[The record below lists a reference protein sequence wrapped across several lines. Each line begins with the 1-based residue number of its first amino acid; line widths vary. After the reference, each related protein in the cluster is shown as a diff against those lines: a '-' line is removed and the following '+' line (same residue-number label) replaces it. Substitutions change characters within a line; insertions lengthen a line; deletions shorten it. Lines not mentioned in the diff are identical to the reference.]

1 MRVVVVGATGNVG
14 TAVLSALQRRAE
26 VSSVVGIARRRPAES
41 AEPYAHAHWV
51 SIDIAAAI
59 DPDEA
64 VAQLTEAFR
73 GADAVIHLA
82 WLIQPNTHRDLLRRV
97 NVEGTRHV
105 SQAAAAAGVRTLVVA
120 SSVGAY
126 APSPGREVRD
136 ETWPRGGVRTSH
148 YSVDK
153 VAQERVLDE
162 FESAHPE
169 VTVARLRPALIFQGD
184 AGSQIHRYFVG
195 TRVPVQLL
203 GVGRPPV
210 LPVPQGLRLQAVHA
224 QDVAAAYAAAAV
236 LGRPG
241 AFNIC
246 ADDVL
251 GVQELADIVDHGRF
265 LELPVAMVRAAVAA
279 GHRAGLVPADAG
291 WLDMGMNAP
300 VMDSSRAMAELDWR
314 PRHSAADTV
323 RELLD
328 GMIAGDGARS
338 VPLRPRDSHRAH
350 LPIDRP
356 SDRADTSSGEGAE
369 VSERIDQTLL
379 ALYLADHLTGASAGS
394 ARIGR
399 MAADFV
405 DTPAFATLSSID
417 EEIRAERSFLQQLIH
432 DLGFRQLRHRQAAAM
447 VGERVGRLKNNGRAF
462 SRSPMTLVLEVEL
475 LRSAVLGKRGVWQT
489 LADNAEDL
497 GLDPEVFRELA
508 EAARR
513 QHDALDE
520 VHAYARRRA
529 FREDRETFAAGPALG
544 GG

>member
-1 MRVVVVGATGNVG
+1 
-14 TAVLSALQRRAE
+14 
-26 VSSVVGIARRRPAES
+26 
-41 AEPYAHAHWV
+41 
-51 SIDIAAAI
+51 
-59 DPDEA
+59 
-64 VAQLTEAFR
+64 
-73 GADAVIHLA
+73 
-82 WLIQPNTHRDLLRRV
+82 
-97 NVEGTRHV
+97 
-105 SQAAAAAGVRTLVVA
+105 
-120 SSVGAY
+120 
-126 APSPGREVRD
+126 
-136 ETWPRGGVRTSH
+136 
-148 YSVDK
+148 
-153 VAQERVLDE
+153 
-162 FESAHPE
+162 
-169 VTVARLRPALIFQGD
+169 
-184 AGSQIHRYFVG
+184 
-195 TRVPVQLL
+195 
-203 GVGRPPV
+203 
-210 LPVPQGLRLQAVHA
+210 
-224 QDVAAAYAAAAV
+224 
-236 LGRPG
+236 
-241 AFNIC
+241 
-246 ADDVL
+246 
-251 GVQELADIVDHGRF
+251 
-265 LELPVAMVRAAVAA
+265 MVRAAVAA

-529 FREDRETFAAGPALG
+529 FREYRETFAAGPALG

>member
-14 TAVLSALQRRAE
+14 TAVLSALQNRPE
-26 VSSVVGIARRRPAES
+26 VSSVVGIARRLPDES
-41 AEPYAHAHWV
+41 AEPYSYADWV

-59 DPDEA
+59 DPDDA
-64 VAQLTEAFR
+64 VLQLTEAFS

-82 WLIQPNTHRDLLRRV
+82 WLIQPNTHRDLLRLV

-105 SQAAAAAGVRTLVVA
+105 CLAAAAAGVRTLVVA

-126 APSPGREVRD
+126 APSPGREVRG
-136 ETWPRGGVRTSH
+136 ETWPTGGVRTSH

-153 VAQERVLDE
+153 VAQEKVLDE
-162 FESAHPE
+162 FECSHPE
-169 VTVARLRPALIFQGD
+169 ITVTRLRPALIFQGD
-184 AGSQIHRYFVG
+184 AGSEIQRYFLG
-195 TRVPVQLL
+195 RGVPVQLL
-203 GVGRPPV
+203 GNEWPPM

-224 QDVAAAYAAAAV
+224 HDVAAAYAAAAV

-251 GVQELADIVDHGRF
+251 GGKELANIVDHGRF
-265 LELPVAMVRAAVAA
+265 LELPVPMVRATLAA
-279 GHRAGLVPADAG
+279 GHRAGLVAADPG

-300 VMDSSRAMAELDWR
+300 VMDSSRAKAELDWQ

-328 GMIAGDGARS
+328 GMIAGDGAKS
-338 VPLRPRDSHRAH
+338 VPLRPRDGRRVH

-356 SDRADTSSGEGAE
+356 AHRSSTSSGEGTE
-369 VSERIDQTLL
+369 VSERIDQKLL
-379 ALYLADHLTGASAGS
+379 ALYLSDHLTGASAGS

-405 DTPAFATLSSID
+405 DTPAFAALSVIE
-417 EEIRAERSFLQQLIH
+417 EEIHAERSFLRQLIH
-432 DLGFRQLRHRQAAAM
+432 DLGFRQLRHRQAVA
-447 VGERVGRLKNNGRAF
+447 VGGEFVGRLKNNGRAF

-489 LADNAEDL
+489 LADNAEHL
-497 GLDPEVFRELA
+497 GLEVEVFRDLI
-508 EAARR
+508 EAAER
-513 QHDALDE
+513 QYDLLEE

-529 FREDRETFAAGPALG
+529 FRKDRETFAAGSECGDA
-544 GG
+544 